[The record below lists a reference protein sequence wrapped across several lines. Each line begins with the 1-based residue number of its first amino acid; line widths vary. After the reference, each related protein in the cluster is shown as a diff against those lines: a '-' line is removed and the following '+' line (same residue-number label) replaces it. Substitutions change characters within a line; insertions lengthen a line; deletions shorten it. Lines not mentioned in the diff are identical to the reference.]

1 MKHVL
6 IALALCGTVSAS
18 LAQAASGPE
27 LAKQYNC
34 LACHSVDA
42 KLVGPS
48 YKQVAAKYKGQDVTA
63 KLMQKVKAGGSG
75 SFGAI
80 PMSPNPQVPD
90 ADLKQLVTWILAQ

>member
-1 MKHVL
+1 MKQLL
-6 IALALCGTVSAS
+6 IALALGGLMTAG

-90 ADLKQLVTWILAQ
+90 ADLKQLVAWILAQ

>member
-1 MKHVL
+1 MKQLL
-6 IALALCGTVSAS
+6 IALALGGLMSAG
-18 LAQAASGPE
+18 LAEAASGPE

-48 YKQVAAKYKGQDVTA
+48 YKQVAAKYKGQNVTA

>member
-6 IALALCGTVSAS
+6 IALALGGLMSAG

-48 YKQVAAKYKGQDVTA
+48 YQQVAAKYKGQDVTA

-90 ADLKQLVTWILAQ
+90 ADLKQLVTWILSR

>member
-6 IALALCGTVSAS
+6 IALALGGLMSVG

-48 YKQVAAKYKGQDVTA
+48 YQQVAAKYKGQDVTA

-90 ADLKQLVTWILAQ
+90 ADLKQLVTWILSR

>member
-1 MKHVL
+1 MKQLL
-6 IALALCGTVSAS
+6 IALALGGLISAG
-18 LAQAASGPE
+18 LAEAASGPE

-48 YKQVAAKYKGQDVTA
+48 YKQVAAKYKGQNVTA

>member
-1 MKHVL
+1 MKHAL
-6 IALALCGTVSAS
+6 IALALGGLMSAG

-75 SFGAI
+75 SL
-80 PMSPNPQVPD
+80 VPFRCR
-90 ADLKQLVTWILAQ
+90 LIRKCRMPTSSSW